1 MAELTAAVVIMGV
14 ARADASSRLGSRGA
28 AGRHRGRRIDFPPG
42 SGEGTVP
49 IGRPVDN
56 ARADTGGTGR
66 LAPYGE
72 LRFLGCA
79 DDQVKIRGMR
89 IDLGEIEA
97 LLREFPG
104 ITECAV
110 VVDRPARP
118 SRCSGLR
125 WPGRKGVCPEGARPR
140 GRAAAAA
147 RAAHGPPS
155 LRSAAP
161 AARPTHRAHK
171 VSCGWRNCKAA
182 PTSPAP
188 SPTRDTP
195 LSAVGRFVTR
205 AFPSLGDRF
214 SETGCAH
221 VTNARTLVK

>member
-56 ARADTGGTGR
+56 ARADTGGIGR
-66 LAPYGE
+66 WAPYGE

-140 GRAAAAA
+140 GCRCT
-147 RAAHGPPS
+147 RCP
-155 LRSAAP
+155 RS
-161 AARPTHRAHK
+161 TT
-171 VSCGWRNCKAA
+171 A
-182 PTSPAP
+182 PTGCPRRPANSPRTQGFLRVAQLQSGP
-188 SPTRDTP
+188 HLTRTITH
-195 LSAVGRFVTR
+195 A
-205 AFPSLGDRF
+205 
-214 SETGCAH
+214 
-221 VTNARTLVK
+221 